1 LQHLDHIKL
10 KKAKNIVQLIFLGIL
25 ALLFFR
31 TEIYA
36 QKKSKVFVEQ
46 TKVQKY
52 TSALAK
58 ERLIGDVIMRHE
70 NTRFYCDS
78 AYLSDKGNSFEAF
91 GNVYINVND
100 SIDVYGDRLF
110 YDGNTRVA
118 ELFDNVKLVDDE
130 TVLTTQH
137 MVYDRTTRIA
147 FYDVPGNIVNK
158 ENNLTSKT
166 GYYNSNSKIFY
177 FQKDVVLINPDSE
190 TYSDTLIYNTIN
202 ETAYFHGPTV
212 IRGKESIIYTEN
224 GWYNTQTDFSKLTE
238 RPSINNAEQTITA
251 DSILY
256 NNKTSFGKAFGMVE
270 VLDTLHKVIIRG
282 KYGEMWDNK
291 GKSFITDSALAIT
304 YDEKDSMFVH
314 ADTMWMNFDKER
326 QAKSMQAYY
335 RVRFYRNDMQG
346 KCDSLAYNMADSTI
360 RLYLEPVIWSGKN
373 QLTADSINLA
383 IVNNRLDSLIMYNT
397 AFIVSRDSTDSYNQI
412 RGRNMVGYFKDNELV
427 KIKVD
432 GNAQT
437 VYFVR
442 EDDGFLMGINVAES
456 SGMFIRL
463 EESDVKSINY
473 LLQAKE
479 IMYPE
484 TELPGDMKRLKGFNW
499 QEIYRPKSKYD
510 VFNTVPKELER
521 DYLNQGQMKKDT
533 ISRALEE

>member
-1 LQHLDHIKL
+1 M
-10 KKAKNIVQLIFLGIL
+10 
-25 ALLFFR
+25 
-31 TEIYA
+31 YA

-52 TSALAK
+52 TSAIAK

-91 GNVYINVND
+91 GNVYININD

-147 FYDVPGNIVNK
+147 YYDVPGNIVNK

-166 GYYNSNSKIFY
+166 GFYNSNSKIFY
-177 FQKDVVLINPDSE
+177 FQKDVVLVNPDSE

-212 IRGKESIIYTEN
+212 IRGKESIIYTEQ

-282 KYGEMWDNK
+282 KYGEMWDSR

-314 ADTMWMNFDKER
+314 ADTMWMNFDKDR

-335 RVRFYRNDMQG
+335 GVRFYRNDMQG
-346 KCDSLAYNMADSTI
+346 KCDSLAYNMSDSTI

-397 AFIVSRDSTDSYNQI
+397 AFIASRDSTDSYNQI
-412 RGRNMVGYFKDNELV
+412 RGRNMVGYFTDNELV

-463 EESDVKSINY
+463 EDSDVKSINY

-499 QEIYRPKSKYD
+499 QEIYRPKSKDD